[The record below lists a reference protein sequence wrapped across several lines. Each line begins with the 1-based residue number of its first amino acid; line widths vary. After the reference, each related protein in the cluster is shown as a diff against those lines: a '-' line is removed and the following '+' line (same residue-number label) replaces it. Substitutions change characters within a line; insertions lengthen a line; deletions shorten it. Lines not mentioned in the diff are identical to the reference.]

1 MGLFSWMF
9 KKKPRELSPLEIA
22 KGYKRDSQGVIRDKY
37 DLKVPQP
44 DKNGRISDGELY
56 AYMSSVDEQ
65 RRKIGA
71 VRTQHLPESFG
82 PVRRRPYT
90 YDAPVSTRPK
100 ISSPALGAPYERKKK
115 NDDVHNG
122 FADDVYTPIASAAIS
137 AIESSRDDSPSH
149 SHSDHS
155 SSHSPSYDS
164 GGYDSGSSS
173 SSSDSGGGEVAAAI
187 NTLLSAKLPRGR
199 ITSIH
204 AGAKRWA
211 LGATFSGVT

>member
-65 RRKIGA
+65 RRKIDQEKSRYSHSA
-71 VRTQHLPESFG
+71 VKQDRN
-82 PVRRRPYT
+82 
-90 YDAPVSTRPK
+90 YDLYEDIFTPAMSVA
-100 ISSPALGAPYERKKK
+100 ISS
-115 NDDVHNG
+115 
-122 FADDVYTPIASAAIS
+122 S
-137 AIESSRDDSPSH
+137 ESSHEDTSSHSSPS
-149 SHSDHS
+149 SES
-155 SSHSPSYDS
+155 SSHYDS

-173 SSSDSGGGEVAAAI
+173 SSDSG
-187 NTLLSAKLPRGR
+187 S
-199 ITSIH
+199 
-204 AGAKRWA
+204 
-211 LGATFSGVT
+211 SGSD